1 MSFYILNGIFIM
13 NSYYDQCVD
22 IAASILNALRKK
34 YPKMWLAFFDKNLLR
49 YLSMDEKMFNPSR
62 PKIIS
67 EKKYKELLD
76 KLKKFDEKN
85 FIKWLL
91 TK

>member
-1 MSFYILNGIFIM
+1 
-13 NSYYDQCVD
+13 
-22 IAASILNALRKK
+22 
-34 YPKMWLAFFDKNLLR
+34 
-49 YLSMDEKMFNPSR
+49 MDEKMFNPSR